1 MAKEENDVKEEA
13 PVKKKLPL
21 KMIIIVVVA
30 LIVVGGGVA
39 GGLYFFSHKGG
50 DDKKKEEK
58 HPAPLVGPLWSLD
71 PFIVNLADNQ
81 GERFLKVVMQME
93 LSAPEVN
100 AELEILKP
108 KVRDNILDLLTSKT
122 YADLMEPAGKQRLRD
137 EIILR
142 VNSFLTKGTILKVYF
157 SEFVVQ

>member
-1 MAKEENDVKEEA
+1 
-13 PVKKKLPL
+13 
-21 KMIIIVVVA
+21 
-30 LIVVGGGVA
+30 
-39 GGLYFFSHKGG
+39 
-50 DDKKKEEK
+50 
-58 HPAPLVGPLWSLD
+58 
-71 PFIVNLADNQ
+71 
-81 GERFLKVVMQME
+81 MQME

>member
-1 MAKEENDVKEEA
+1 MAKEEDDVKEGA

-21 KMIIIVVVA
+21 KLIIIIVVA

-108 KVRDNILDLLTSKT
+108 KVRDNILDLLTAKT